1 MGQNSII
8 EASGLSCLSGSQY
21 LLKDITWNVQ
31 DGERWVVFGR
41 NGCGKTTLLSTI
53 AGYQKY
59 SEGTLKVLGME
70 YRSDNILSIRKQ
82 IGWISSSFFDKNYR
96 NESVL
101 DIVLSSVFGT
111 LGLDFHI
118 EDGQIIRAKQLLSNL
133 GLKPKMN
140 APFHLL
146 SKGERQHVLI
156 ARAFLTE
163 PKLLILDEPCTGLDV
178 LAREQFLYT
187 IERLAEDTKMT
198 MIYVTHYPEEVLPV
212 FDKCLLLR
220 YGAMYHS
227 GNTETLF
234 SDTVMSD
241 FLNYPIH
248 VEQTDA
254 RYKFSLAKSR
264 LTSIL
269 KIGRDNDVGRND

>member
-1 MGQNSII
+1 MGQYSVI

-21 LLKDITWNVQ
+21 LLKDINWHVQ
-31 DGERWVVFGR
+31 EGERWVVFGR

-59 SEGTLKVLGME
+59 SEGSLKVFNKE
-70 YRSDNILSIRKQ
+70 YRNDNILDIRKQ

-96 NESVL
+96 SESVL
-101 DIVLSSVFGT
+101 DIVLSGVFGT
-111 LGLDFHI
+111 LGLNFNIDDKHVVK
-118 EDGQIIRAKQLLSNL
+118 AKQLLRNL
-133 GLKPKMN
+133 GLKAKMN
-140 APFHLL
+140 APFNLL

-163 PKLLILDEPCTGLDV
+163 PQVLILDEPCTGLDV
-178 LAREQFLYT
+178 LAREKFLYT
-187 IERLAEDTKMT
+187 IDSLAQETAMT

-212 FDKCLLLR
+212 FDRCLLLR
-220 YGAMYHS
+220 YGAVYHS
-227 GNTETLF
+227 GNTADLF

-248 VEQTDA
+248 VEQTNG
-254 RYKFSLAKSR
+254 RYKFGLAKSC

-269 KIGRDNDVGRND
+269 NNGEG

>member
-1 MGQNSII
+1 MGQNSVI

>member
-59 SEGTLKVLGME
+59 AEGTLKVFGTE
-70 YRSDNILSIRKQ
+70 YRSDNILNIRKQ

-101 DIVLSSVFGT
+101 DIVLSSAFGT

-118 EDGQIIRAKQLLSNL
+118 EDAQIMKAKQLLSNL
-133 GLKPKMN
+133 GLKTKMN
-140 APFHLL
+140 APFNLL

-156 ARAFLTE
+156 ARAFLTD

-178 LAREQFLYT
+178 LAREKFLYT
-187 IERLAEDTKMT
+187 IERLAQESKMT

-220 YGAMYHS
+220 YGAIYHS
-227 GNTETLF
+227 GNTNDLF
-234 SDTVMSD
+234 SDAVMSD
-241 FLNYPIH
+241 FLNYP
-248 VEQTDA
+248 VKVDYNNA
-254 RYKFSLAKSR
+254 RYNFSLAKSS

-269 KIGRDNDVGRND
+269 ETEGGI

>member
-1 MGQNSII
+1 MGQNSMI

-41 NGCGKTTLLSTI
+41 NGCGKTTLLSAI

-59 SEGTLKVLGME
+59 SEGSLKVFGE
-70 YRSDNILSIRKQ
+70 AYRSDNILDIRKQ

-101 DIVLSSVFGT
+101 DIVLSGAFGT
-111 LGLDFHI
+111 LGLDFNI
-118 EDGQIIRAKQLLSNL
+118 EDTQIIKAKQLLNNL
-133 GLKPKMN
+133 GLKAKMN
-140 APFHLL
+140 APFNLL

-156 ARAFLTE
+156 ARAFLAE
-163 PKLLILDEPCTGLDV
+163 PRLLILDEPCTGLDV
-178 LAREQFLYT
+178 LAREKFLYT
-187 IERLAEDTKMT
+187 IDRLAQESAMT

-212 FDKCLLLR
+212 FNKCLLLR
-220 YGAMYHS
+220 YGTVYHS
-227 GNTETLF
+227 GNTKDLF

-241 FLNYPIH
+241 FLNCPINI
-248 VEQTDA
+248 EQTNG
-254 RYKFSLAKSR
+254 RYKFSLAKSY

-269 KIGRDNDVGRND
+269 ENGEG

>member
-59 SEGTLKVLGME
+59 AEGTLKVFGTE
-70 YRSDNILSIRKQ
+70 YRSDNILNIRKQ

-101 DIVLSSVFGT
+101 DIVLSSAFGT

-118 EDGQIIRAKQLLSNL
+118 EDAQIMKAKQLLSNL
-133 GLKPKMN
+133 GLKTK
-140 APFHLL
+140 
-146 SKGERQHVLI
+146 
-156 ARAFLTE
+156 
-163 PKLLILDEPCTGLDV
+163 
-178 LAREQFLYT
+178 EQ
-187 IERLAEDTKMT
+187 
-198 MIYVTHYPEEVLPV
+198 
-212 FDKCLLLR
+212 
-220 YGAMYHS
+220 S
-227 GNTETLF
+227 
-234 SDTVMSD
+234 
-241 FLNYPIH
+241 
-248 VEQTDA
+248 Q
-254 RYKFSLAKSR
+254 
-264 LTSIL
+264 
-269 KIGRDNDVGRND
+269 

>member
-21 LLKDITWNVQ
+21 LLKDITWDVQ
-31 DGERWVVFGR
+31 DGEHWVVFGR

-53 AGYQKY
+53 AGYQNY
-59 SEGTLKVLGME
+59 AEGTLKVFGQE
-70 YRSDNILSIRKQ
+70 YRSDNILNIRKQ

-118 EDGQIIRAKQLLSNL
+118 EDTHIMKAKQLLSNL
-133 GLKPKMN
+133 GLKTKMD

-156 ARAFLTE
+156 ARAFLE
-163 PKLLILDEPCTGLDV
+163 NPKLLILDEPCTGLDV
-178 LAREQFLYT
+178 LAREKFLYT
-187 IERLAEDTKMT
+187 IEQLAQGSKMT

-212 FDKCLLLR
+212 FDKCMLLR
-220 YGAMYHS
+220 YGAAYHF
-227 GNTETLF
+227 GATKALF
-234 SDTVMSD
+234 SDAVMSD

-248 VEQTDA
+248 VEQSDD

-269 KIGRDNDVGRND
+269 ENGEE